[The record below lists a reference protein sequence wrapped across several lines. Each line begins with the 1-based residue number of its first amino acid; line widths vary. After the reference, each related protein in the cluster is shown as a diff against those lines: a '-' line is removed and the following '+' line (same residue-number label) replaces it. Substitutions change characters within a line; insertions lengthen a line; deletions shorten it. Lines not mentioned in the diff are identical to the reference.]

1 MALNYIWVAFF
12 VIGFIVAIIKAA
24 FTGDADIMSNM
35 MNGMFDSAKV
45 GFEISI
51 GLTGIMT
58 LWLGLMKVGERAGVI
73 RTFSRGVAPFFRTL
87 FKGVPKDHRSQGSI
101 MMNFSANMLG
111 LDNAATP
118 LGLKAMEDL
127 QELNE
132 EKETAT
138 NAQIMFLVLN
148 TAGVTLIPTS
158 VIAIRQT
165 MAIKEGLEGFNAAD
179 IFLPTLIVTFISF
192 VAGMIAVAIYQK
204 INLFKLPVLL
214 FVGGFGGLIALLY
227 YTLSQMPPD
236 LMSKTIGAI
245 GSGVI
250 MLIVVL
256 FVAAGAIKKQNV
268 YNDFID
274 GAKEGFTVAVKIIP
288 YLIAML
294 VAISVFRTSGCMDYL
309 IQAIGASVAF
319 FGLPTDFVPDLPMAF
334 MKPLS
339 GSGARGI
346 MVDIIKEYGVDSFQG
361 KLAAIMQGSTETT
374 FYVLAVYFGSVGVKN
389 SRYALVCGLIADL
402 VSVIVAIIVAY
413 MFFSADLPT

>member
-12 VIGFIVAIIKAA
+12 AIGFIVAIITAA
-24 FTGDADIMSNM
+24 ITGNADIMSNM
-35 MNGMFDSAKV
+35 MNGMFDSAKT

-51 GLTGIMT
+51 GLTGVMT
-58 LWLGLMKVGERAGVI
+58 LWLGLMKVGEEAGVI
-73 RTFSRGVAPFFRTL
+73 KVFSKGVAPFFRTL
-87 FKGVPKDHRSQGSI
+87 FTGVPKGHKAQGSI

-118 LGLKAMEDL
+118 LGLKAMGDL
-127 QELNE
+127 QELND

-165 MAIKEGLEGFNAAD
+165 MAMEEGLKGFNAAD

-204 INLFKLPVLL
+204 INLFKLPVLV
-214 FVGGFGGLIALLY
+214 FVGSFGGLIALLY
-227 YTLSQMPPD
+227 YTLSQMPPEQ
-236 LMSKTIGAI
+236 MSKAVGAI

-256 FVAAGAIKKQNV
+256 FIIAGAIKRQNV
-268 YNDFID
+268 YNNFIE
-274 GAKEGFTVAVKIIP
+274 GAKEGFGVAIKIIP

-294 VAISVFRTSGCMDYL
+294 IAISVFRTSGCMGYM
-309 IQAIGASVAF
+309 INGIGSVVSF
-319 FGLPTDFVPDLPMAF
+319 LGLPTDFVPDLPMAF

-339 GSGARGI
+339 GSGARGV

-389 SRYALVCGLIADL
+389 SRYALVCGLLADL
-402 VSVIVAIIVAY
+402 VSVIVAIIMAY
-413 MFFSADLPT
+413 MFYGSSLPN